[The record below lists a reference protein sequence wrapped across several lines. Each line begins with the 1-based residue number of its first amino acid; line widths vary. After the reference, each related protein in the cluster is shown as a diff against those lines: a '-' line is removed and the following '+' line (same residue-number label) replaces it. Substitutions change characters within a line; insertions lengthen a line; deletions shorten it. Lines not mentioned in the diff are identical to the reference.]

1 LGFLQISTGTETG
14 GRSSKV
20 ERARAPKRIEASV
33 KKKKSKTEG
42 GKEVERKGRKK
53 IDEIPNEMTKWRRKD
68 WRGGGEARLL

>member
-33 KKKKSKTEG
+33 KKKKIEDRRWEG
-42 GKEVERKGRKK
+42 GRKK
-53 IDEIPNEMTKWRRKD
+53 RKK
-68 WRGGGEARLL
+68 EN